1 MIDADTNG
9 SHDEREDTMT
19 TKRLM
24 KGLRSFAVF
33 VMDSV
38 ESESRPV

>member
-1 MIDADTNG
+1 MSAKT
-9 SHDEREDTMT
+9 TMT
-19 TKRLM
+19 TKRPM
-24 KGLRSFAVF
+24 KGLRGLRPFAIF